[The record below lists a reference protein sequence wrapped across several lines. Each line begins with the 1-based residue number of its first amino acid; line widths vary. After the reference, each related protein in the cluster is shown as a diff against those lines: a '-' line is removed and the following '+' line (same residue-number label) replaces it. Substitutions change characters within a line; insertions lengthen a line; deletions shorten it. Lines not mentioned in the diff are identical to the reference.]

1 LGEERGDQR
10 GVRRLFRRPEAH
22 EAPVVIVQQLL
33 NGLVVGGVYALF
45 ALGFTLVFGIHQIL
59 NLAHGAVFMTGA
71 FIALYTVLAG
81 WPLWL
86 GFILAIAGSGLLSVL
101 IEVVAFRKLRQSG
114 EAEFGAIVSSIGVNL
129 IIVTI
134 AQKVSNTLV
143 LRFPFDTF
151 PIVIYEFFGLRVS
164 ALQLFMVACAVAL
177 VLLLTLYLYRTQ
189 FGRQVRAVA
198 GNERAAKL
206 LGINPDLVSFQTF
219 FLSGA
224 LAGAAG
230 VLVGLAFNS
239 IHFMMGEPWLLRGFV
254 VIILGGLG
262 SIPGA
267 MLAGLLFGMIQ
278 TMTIAYFPSGL
289 TDAIIFSLLFLLL
302 LIRPHG
308 LLGRPEAGA
317 MRGR

>member
-1 LGEERGDQR
+1 MI
-10 GVRRLFRRPEAH
+10 A
-22 EAPVVIVQQLL
+22 QQLL

-45 ALGFTLVFGIHQIL
+45 TLGFTLVFGIHQIL

-71 FIALYTVLAG
+71 FIALYIVLGG

-86 GFILAIAGSGLLSVL
+86 GFLAAVIGSGLLSVL
-101 IEVVAFRKLRQSG
+101 IELTAFRRLRQSG
-114 EAEFGAIVSSIGVNL
+114 EAEFGAIISSIGANL
-129 IIVTI
+129 IIITL
-134 AQKVSNTLV
+134 AQQISNTLV
-143 LRFPFDTF
+143 MRFPFDTF
-151 PIVIYEFFGLRVS
+151 PIEIYEFLGLRVS
-164 ALQLFMVACAVAL
+164 ALQLFMGACAL
-177 VLLLTLYLYRTQ
+177 VLVLALTLYLYKTQ

-198 GNERAAKL
+198 GNERAARL
-206 LGINPDLVSFQTF
+206 LGINPNAIYFQTF

-267 MLAGLLFGMIQ
+267 LLAGLLFGMVQ
-278 TMTIAYFPSGL
+278 TLTIAYLPSGL
-289 TDAIIFSLLFLLL
+289 TDAIIFSLLFVIL

-308 LLGRPEAGA
+308 LLGKPESGA
-317 MRGR
+317 MRGRG

>member
-1 LGEERGDQR
+1 MI
-10 GVRRLFRRPEAH
+10 A
-22 EAPVVIVQQLL
+22 QQLL
-33 NGLVVGGVYALF
+33 NGVVVGGVYALF

-59 NLAHGAVFMTGA
+59 NLAHGGVFMAGA
-71 FIALYTVLAG
+71 FIALYAVLGG

-86 GFILAIAGSGLLSVL
+86 GFFLAVIGGGLLSMLVEL
-101 IEVVAFRKLRQSG
+101 TAFRRLRASG
-114 EAEFGAIVSSIGVNL
+114 EAEFGAIISSIGANL
-129 IIVTI
+129 IIITI

-143 LRFPFDTF
+143 LRFPFETF
-151 PIVIYEFFGLRVS
+151 PIVIYEVFGLRVS
-164 ALQLFMVACAVAL
+164 ALQLFMAGCAIAL
-177 VLLLTLYLYRTQ
+177 TAALTFYLYRTP

-206 LGINPDLVSFQTF
+206 LGVDPGSVHMQTF

-224 LAGAAG
+224 LAAAAG

-239 IHFMMGEPWLLRGFV
+239 IHFMMGEPWLMRGFV

-267 MLAGLLFGMIQ
+267 MLGGLVFGMIQ
-278 TMTIAYFPSGL
+278 TLTVAYLPSGL
-289 TDAIIFSLLFLLL
+289 TDAIIFSLLFVILLV
-302 LIRPHG
+302 RPHG
-308 LLGRPEAGA
+308 LLGKPEAGA

>member
-1 LGEERGDQR
+1 
-10 GVRRLFRRPEAH
+10 
-22 EAPVVIVQQLL
+22 
-33 NGLVVGGVYALF
+33 
-45 ALGFTLVFGIHQIL
+45 
-59 NLAHGAVFMTGA
+59 
-71 FIALYTVLAG
+71 
-81 WPLWL
+81 
-86 GFILAIAGSGLLSVL
+86 
-101 IEVVAFRKLRQSG
+101 
-114 EAEFGAIVSSIGVNL
+114 
-129 IIVTI
+129 
-134 AQKVSNTLV
+134 V

-164 ALQLFMVACAVAL
+164 ALQLFMAACAVAL

-206 LGINPDLVSFQTF
+206 LGINPNLVYFQTF

>member
-1 LGEERGDQR
+1 MI
-10 GVRRLFRRPEAH
+10 A
-22 EAPVVIVQQLL
+22 QQLL

-71 FIALYTVLAG
+71 FVALYTVLG
-81 WPLWL
+81 GYPLWL
-86 GFILAIAGSGLLSVL
+86 GFMLAVICSGLLSVL
-101 IEVVAFRKLRQSG
+101 IELAAFRKLRESG
-114 EAEFGAIVSSIGVNL
+114 EAEFGAIISSIGANL
-129 IIVTI
+129 IIITI

-143 LRFPFDTF
+143 LRFPFETF
-151 PIVIYEFFGLRVS
+151 PIVIYEFMGLRVS
-164 ALQLFMVACAVAL
+164 ALQLFMAGSAL
-177 VLLLTLYLYRTQ
+177 ALMLLLTFYLYRTQ

-206 LGINPDLVSFQTF
+206 SGINPNIVYFQTF

-254 VIILGGLG
+254 VVILGGLG

-278 TMTIAYFPSGL
+278 TMTVAFLPSGL

-302 LIRPHG
+302 LVRPHG
-308 LLGRPEAGA
+308 LLGKPEAGA